1 MRLIDLMATLLVRSH
16 RIPCLELDLLVSVL
30 ADLMLTEVFEKL
42 CRLASKGHIL
52 FALIGIPCKTWSVA
66 RVGSV
71 SHPFQL
77 RGRAPE
83 SVHYGGWRSCASRTL
98 KESLWR
104 VAAPFQLLPKA
115 RWLRTLTL

>member
-1 MRLIDLMATLLVRSH
+1 MATLLVRSH

-30 ADLMLTEVFEKL
+30 ADLMLAEVFEEL

-77 RGRAPE
+77 RGRSPK
-83 SVHYGGWRSCASRTL
+83 SVHGLPNLTRAQQ
-98 KESLWR
+98 KQVR
-104 VAAPFQLLPKA
+104 VADEIGRRAFTKIKPLFCKNKGLMQFKQ
-115 RWLRTLTL
+115 